1 MTARVMTL
9 IALTMATPAVSAEL
23 ETDDQKTMYALG
35 QMIASQLASFALTA
49 DELEF
54 FKAGLIDGV
63 LGNDSKIDIDTY
75 RPKIN
80 ELARARAKAVA
91 AKEGEESAAW
101 VEARKNDEG
110 VVATESGLLFSSI
123 RAGSGAAPKPTD
135 KVKVHYHGTLRDG
148 TVFDSS
154 VQRGTPAEFALNRVI
169 PCWTEGLKKMKVGGK
184 ARLICPATIAYGD
197 RGAPPKIRPGAALSF
212 EVELIEIQGQ

>member
-169 PCWTEGLKKMKVGGK
+169 PCWTEGLQKMKVGGK